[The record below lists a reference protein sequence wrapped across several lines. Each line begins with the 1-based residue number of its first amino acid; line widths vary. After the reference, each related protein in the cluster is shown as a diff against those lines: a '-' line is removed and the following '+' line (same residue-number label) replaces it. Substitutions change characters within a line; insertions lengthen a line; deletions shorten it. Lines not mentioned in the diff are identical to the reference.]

1 MNSPTTFEQ
10 VLDYYRDKLA
20 GEQATVKRCGS
31 RWSTVGYIRGFLFL
45 AFLVPLIMGFASA
58 WGQQTIWWILSGL
71 FFVAFIVVA
80 LIHEKMQADLK
91 LATMLTRM
99 HEESIARC
107 QRNWSGVRDREIE
120 IPPKFAPISK
130 DLDLFGFS
138 SLFKLLGITRTPLGT
153 QTIRSWLI
161 EGALADEVK
170 LRQEAVAELRP
181 EFAWREKF
189 RISCEQLSGSQ
200 SGPSQFVQWS
210 ESPSWYQGRMWI
222 LWLARLTAL
231 VSLLAIAGVIAA
243 LVLAGSSGEVA
254 ESAEASESTFAS
266 ILLFFSAVTIAT
278 TSVINFILSVFFAG
292 SMHDVFNQVSSQTDE
307 AVHYVS
313 LFDMAAEFPA
323 KSKKLQDLQAGLQN
337 SEDGAQTNVK
347 KLGSLIWLANMRRN
361 GIFFILY
368 MVFEFLFF
376 WDAHALHLLERWK
389 QKNGCRSRQWF
400 ADLGQWE
407 ALCALAKFAGDNPDW
422 VFPEVFEAN
431 DTNAVIKGKKV
442 GHPLLNES
450 RVPNDVQIGPPGT
463 VLLVTGSNMSGK
475 STLLRSVGVNVVLGQ
490 MGSVVCADE
499 MSMPPMHIESSMRIA
514 DSLADGVSFFMAE
527 LKRLKEIVDTA
538 KAHQGDNPRRMLFLL
553 DEILQGT
560 NSRERQI
567 AVSRVVR
574 KLIDENAI
582 GAIST
587 HDLDL
592 ATTGELEEACQTVH
606 FSEQFEEV
614 DGKKKMTFDYRMK
627 SGIAE
632 TTNALKLLEMV
643 GLGEDD

>member
-10 VLDYYRDKLA
+10 VLDYYRSKLA
-20 GEQATVKRCGS
+20 GEEATVKRCGS

-58 WGQQTIWWILSGL
+58 WDRQTIWWILSGL
-71 FFVAFIVVA
+71 LFVAFAVVA
-80 LIHEKMQADLK
+80 FIHEKMQSDLK
-91 LATMLTRM
+91 LSTLLTRM
-99 HEESIARC
+99 HKESIARC
-107 QRNWSGVRDREIE
+107 ERNWSGVRDREIE

-130 DLDLFGFS
+130 DLDLFGPS

-153 QTIRSWLI
+153 QTLRSWLI

-170 LRQEAVAELRP
+170 LRQEAVGELRN
-181 EFAWREKF
+181 EFQWREKF
-189 RISCEQLSGSQ
+189 RISCEQLSTSR
-200 SGPSQFVQWS
+200 SGPSKFVQWS
-210 ESPSWYQGRMWI
+210 ESASWFNGRTWV

-231 VSLLAIAGVIAA
+231 VSLLSLLVIAGLIVGVIPQTVFGHVPDDETINPLF
-243 LVLAGSSGEVA
+243 LVSVS
-254 ESAEASESTFAS
+254 
-266 ILLFFSAVTIAT
+266 TIAIT
-278 TSVINFILSVFFAG
+278 AVINFILSVFFAG

-313 LFDMAAEFPA
+313 LFDMVAEFPA
-323 KSKKLQDLQAGLQN
+323 KSQKLQSLQAGLQKTD
-337 SEDGAQTNVK
+337 DGAQPNVK

-368 MVFEFLFF
+368 MIFEFLFF
-376 WDAHALHLLERWK
+376 WDAHALDLLERWK
-389 QKNGCRSRQWF
+389 KKNGNQSRQWF
-400 ADLGQWE
+400 ADLGEWE
-407 ALCALAKFAGDNPDW
+407 ALCALAKFAGDNPTW
-422 VFPEVFEAN
+422 VFPNVFSAT
-431 DTNAVIKGKKV
+431 DSNAVIKGTQV
-442 GHPLLNES
+442 GHPLLDKS
-450 RVPNDVQIGPPGT
+450 RVPNDVQMGPPGT

-490 MGSVVCADE
+490 MGSVVCAGE
-499 MSMPPMHIESSMRIA
+499 MSMPPMHIETSMRIA

-574 KLIDENAI
+574 KLIDEKAI

-592 ATTGELEEACQTVH
+592 ATTGDLEKACQTVH
-606 FSEQFEEV
+606 FSEQFKEV
-614 DGKKKMTFDYRMK
+614 DGKKQMTFDYRMK

-632 TTNALKLLEMV
+632 TTNALKLLEIV
-643 GLGEDD
+643 GLGEDDS

>member
-1 MNSPTTFEQ
+1 MNSPTNFEQ
-10 VLDYYRDKLA
+10 VLEYYRGKLA
-20 GEQATVKRCGS
+20 GEEATVKNCGS
-31 RWSTVGYIRGFLFL
+31 RWSTVGYVRGFLFL
-45 AFLVPLIMGFASA
+45 AFLVLLIMGFA
-58 WGQQTIWWILSGL
+58 WVWDQQTIWWILSGVM
-71 FFVAFIVVA
+71 FVAFIVVA
-80 LIHEKMQADLK
+80 LIHEKMQSDLK
-91 LATMLTRM
+91 LATLLTRM

-107 QRNWSGVRDREIE
+107 ERNWSGIRDREIE

-130 DLDLFGFS
+130 DLDLFGPS

-153 QTIRSWLI
+153 QTLRSWLI
-161 EGALADEVK
+161 EGALVDEVK
-170 LRQEAVAELRP
+170 LRQEAVAELRN
-181 EFAWREKF
+181 EFQWREKF
-189 RISCEQLSGSQ
+189 RISCEQLSASR
-200 SGPSQFVQWS
+200 SGPSKFVQWS
-210 ESPSWYQGRMWI
+210 ESASWFEGRTWV
-222 LWLARLTAL
+222 LWLARLTSL
-231 VSLLAIAGVIAA
+231 ISLLSLLVIAGMIVGVIPETIFGHVPDEEKMNPLL
-243 LVLAGSSGEVA
+243 LVPL
-254 ESAEASESTFAS
+254 SAIVIT
-266 ILLFFSAVTIAT
+266 AVT
-278 TSVINFILSVFFAG
+278 NFILSVFFAG
-292 SMHDVFNQVSSQTDE
+292 SMHDVFNQVSSQTGE

-323 KSKKLQDLQAGLQN
+323 KSEKLLSLQARLQKTD
-337 SEDGAQTNVK
+337 DGAQPNVK
-347 KLGSLIWLANMRRN
+347 KLGLLIWLANMRRN
-361 GIFFILY
+361 GVFFILY
-368 MVFEFLFF
+368 MIFEFLFF
-376 WDAHALHLLERWK
+376 WDAHALDLLERWK
-389 QKNGCRSRQWF
+389 KKNGSRSRQWF

-407 ALCALAKFAGDNPDW
+407 ALCALAKFAGDNPSW
-422 VFPEVFEAN
+422 IFPKVFSAT
-431 DTNAVIKGKKV
+431 DSNAVIKGTQV
-442 GHPLLNES
+442 GHPLLDKS
-450 RVPNDVQIGPPGT
+450 RVPNDVQMGPPGT

-490 MGSVVCADE
+490 MGSVVCAEE
-499 MSMPPMHIESSMRIA
+499 MSMPPMHIETSMRIA

-592 ATTGELEEACQTVH
+592 ATTGELEKACQTVH
-606 FSEQFEEV
+606 FSEQFREV
-614 DGKKKMTFDYRMK
+614 DGKKEMTFDYRMK

>member
-1 MNSPTTFEQ
+1 MNPPTTFDQ
-10 VLDYYRDKLA
+10 VVEYYKGKLA
-20 GEQATVKRCGS
+20 GEEETVKRCGG

-58 WGQQTIWWILSGL
+58 WDRQTIWWILSGL
-71 FFVAFIVVA
+71 LFVAFIIVA
-80 LIHEKMQADLK
+80 LIHERMQSDLK
-91 LATMLTRM
+91 LSTLLTKM
-99 HEESIARC
+99 HKESIARC
-107 QRNWSGVRDREIE
+107 QRNWPGIRDREIE

-130 DLDLFGFS
+130 DLDLFGAS

-153 QTIRSWLI
+153 QTLRSWLI
-161 EGALADEVK
+161 QGALSDEVK
-170 LRQEAVAELRP
+170 LRQDAVAELRP

-200 SGPSQFVQWS
+200 SGPSKFVEWS
-210 ESPSWYQGRMWI
+210 ESSSWYDGRTWI
-222 LWLARLTAL
+222 LWLARLTSL
-231 VSLLAIAGVIAA
+231 VSLLAIAGIV
-243 LVLAGSSGEVA
+243 LTLMLAGGHGEEGKELAPWGTVLLTICGPA
-254 ESAEASESTFAS
+254 ILISAA
-266 ILLFFSAVTIAT
+266 
-278 TSVINFILSVFFAG
+278 INFILSVFYAG
-292 SMHDVFNQVSSQTDE
+292 SMHDVFNQVSSQTNE
-307 AVHYVS
+307 AVHYVA
-313 LFDMAAEFPA
+313 LFDMASQFPA
-323 KSKKLQDLQAGLQN
+323 KSENLQRLQSGLQN
-337 SEDGAQTNVK
+337 TEDGAQPNVK
-347 KLGSLIWLANMRRN
+347 KLGSLIWLANLRRN

-368 MVFEFLFF
+368 IFLEFLFF
-376 WDAHALHLLERWK
+376 WDAHTLNLLERWK
-389 QKNGCRSRQWF
+389 QKNGSRSRQWF

-407 ALCALAKFAGDNPDW
+407 ALCALAKLAGDNPDW
-422 VFPEVFEAN
+422 IFPDVAAATD
-431 DTNAVIKGKKV
+431 DTAVIKGTKV
-442 GHPLLNES
+442 GHPLLDEN
-450 RVPNDVQIGPPGT
+450 RVPNDVQVGPPGT

-490 MGSVVCADE
+490 MGSVVCAEE
-499 MSMPPMHIESSMRIA
+499 MTMPPMHIETSMRIA

-527 LKRLKEIVDTA
+527 LKRLKEVVDTA
-538 KAHQGDNPRRMLFLL
+538 KSHQGDNPRRMLFLL

-592 ATTGELEEACQTVH
+592 ATTGDLEKACQTVH
-606 FSEQFEEV
+606 FSEQFHEV

-632 TTNALKLLEMV
+632 TTNALKLLEIV
-643 GLGEDD
+643 GLGEDDS